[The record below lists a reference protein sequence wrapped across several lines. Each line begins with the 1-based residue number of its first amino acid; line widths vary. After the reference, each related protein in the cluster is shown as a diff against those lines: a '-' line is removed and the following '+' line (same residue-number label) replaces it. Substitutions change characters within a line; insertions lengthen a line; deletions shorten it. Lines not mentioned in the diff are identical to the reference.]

1 MDDCHFLAWPQT
13 KKFLK
18 RSPLLRYIAICKR
31 RWNLTSDSCRAH
43 LLKESFSHISHT
55 FLMALR
61 KRPGICLCGLSWS
74 PNHALSLSLSLRSSI
89 PDVPSRNSSPKKE
102 CEFWICFLMDC
113 FARVLHC
120 LPYNFPSS
128 ISSVWSSTTYKK
140 SPATV
145 NQHPPVH
152 HEGWMV
158 SSQETVFCWV
168 PVP

>member
-1 MDDCHFLAWPQT
+1 
-13 KKFLK
+13 
-18 RSPLLRYIAICKR
+18 LLRYIAICKR
-31 RWNLTSDSCRAH
+31 SWNLTTDSCRAH
-43 LLKESFSHISHT
+43 LLKESFSNISHT

-61 KRPGICLCGLSWS
+61 KTAGICLCGLSWS
-74 PNHALSLSLSLRSSI
+74 PNQCSLSLSLSVCSGIL
-89 PDVPSRNSSPKKE
+89 DVPSRNSSPEKE
-102 CEFWICFLMDC
+102 CEFWICFLIDC

-120 LPYNFPSS
+120 LPYN
-128 ISSVWSSTTYKK
+128 WSSTTYKK

-152 HEGWMV
+152 YEGWMV

>member
-1 MDDCHFLAWPQT
+1 LAT
-13 KKFLK
+13 NKKFLK
-18 RSPLLRYIAICKR
+18 RRPLLRYIAICKR
-31 RWNLTSDSCRAH
+31 RWNLTSDSCRAYLH
-43 LLKESFSHISHT
+43 SPPAERKFLTHFSHVSHGFT
-55 FLMALR
+55 QEGRYLRMRTLMITKPVLT
-61 KRPGICLCGLSWS
+61 
-74 PNHALSLSLSLRSSI
+74 LSLSLLRHSGCSFTKFL
-89 PDVPSRNSSPKKE
+89 PREKE

-120 LPYNFPSS
+120 LPYNFASS

-140 SPATV
+140 SLATM
-145 NQHPPVH
+145 NQQHPPVQ